1 MNLVRRQSDTEPD
14 IRSLTRSFQG
24 AGRLEEYPIRTL
36 LVTFRHNGPQ
46 LPIGAFRGG
55 IVEKVGRQHTLF
67 HNHDD
72 AGGSLYRYPLIQYKR
87 VDGQPVI
94 LCLGTGVEEIHRL
107 FLRSDWTVDILGQP
121 VRLQVDRLDLRTH
134 NLRLSPRWQTYRL
147 SNWQGLNR
155 ENRMRF
161 HAARNAYEQK
171 AMLER
176 ILTANML
183 AFAKGIGWQVE
194 GRVLA
199 EVPEPPLLKTRQF
212 KGIDIDVFDLELR
225 TNMVLPEA
233 VGLGKA
239 VSIGYGVLER
249 IETNQI

>member
-1 MNLVRRQSDTEPD
+1 M
-14 IRSLTRSFQG
+14 
-24 AGRLEEYPIRTL
+24 
-36 LVTFRHNGPQ
+36 
-46 LPIGAFRGG
+46 LPIGAFRGA
-55 IVEKVGRQHTLF
+55 IVEKVGRQHTIF

-87 VDGQPVI
+87 VDGQPSI
-94 LCLGTGVEEIHRL
+94 FCIGSGVDEIHRL
-107 FLRSDWTVDILGQP
+107 FLRPDWTLDILGLP
-121 VRLQVDRLDLRTH
+121 VRLRVDRLDLHTH
-134 NLRLSPRWQTYRL
+134 KLRLTDRVQDYRL

-183 AFAKGIGWQVE
+183 AFAKGVGWQVE

-199 EVPEPPLLKTRQF
+199 EVPEPALLKTRQF
-212 KGIDIDVFDLELR
+212 KGVDIDVFDLELR
-225 TNMVLPEA
+225 TNMYLPEA

-239 VSIGYGVLER
+239 VSIGYGVLAKS
-249 IETNQI
+249 ETNYI